1 MEREIEA
8 LFIAARVFDRT
19 RGRPIRNPKS
29 SGTISREGVE
39 SERNGD
45 DKWNSE
51 FSKKNSESTL
61 RRCLDDNSFSFFSS
75 SFFYNRFKYRY
86 RRENTIER
94 EERWKGKYFSSLN
107 FALALLLHRREDD
120 RRGKIGKK
128 SDGLIEW
135 SRLMNIVF

>member
-1 MEREIEA
+1 MGMINGIPNFRKRTPRIKQFLSYNRHCDVA
-8 LFIAARVFDRT
+8 SMIILFLF
-19 RGRPIRNPKS
+19 
-29 SGTISREGVE
+29 
-39 SERNGD
+39 
-45 DKWNSE
+45 
-51 FSKKNSESTL
+51 
-61 RRCLDDNSFSFFSS
+61 FFSS
-75 SFFYNRFKYRY
+75 SSFYNRFKYRY